1 MRLATVLATAA
12 VLMLPIAAQAQVNTI
27 TASPG
32 AKLEQKSRKSDGTIC
47 KSRTV
52 LGSRLPTKKVCR
64 TPKEWAAEAQHA
76 KEELEKI
83 QHNGAVRNCVI
94 GPNGVC
100 IQS

>member
-1 MRLATVLATAA
+1 MRFAVVLAAA
-12 VLMLPIAAQAQVNTI
+12 ALMLPLAAQAQVNTI
-27 TASPG
+27 TASPK
-32 AKLEQKSRKSDGTIC
+32 AKAEQKSMRSDGTLC

-52 LGSRLPTKKVCR
+52 LGSRLPTRKVCR
-64 TPKEWAAEAQHA
+64 TPEQWAAEEKHA

-83 QHNGAVRNCVI
+83 QHNGAMRNCII